1 MFFLF
6 LFSSRRRHTR
16 CALVTGVQTCALPI
30 SVPVDRG
37 VLIKGIGHVDD
48 QVLALLEPQSGS
60 GHRAVDSEGAAVAAG
75 NVDCGRANRQVVGA
89 RKGGE
94 RAEQRRRDPHDC
106 QGPQDSSSKEAWM
119 LIVHGRVCSVL
130 CLAQLSAAPGLTN
143 LTSPIMPES

>member
-1 MFFLF
+1 MHDSVFLF
-6 LFSSRRRHTR
+6 CKHKTAYEMRISDWSSDV
-16 CALVTGVQTCALPI
+16 CSSDL
-30 SVPVDRG
+30 
-37 VLIKGIGHVDD
+37 
-48 QVLALLEPQSGS
+48 
-60 GHRAVDSEGAAVAAG
+60 

-119 LIVHGRVCSVL
+119 LTVHGRVCSVL

-143 LTSPIMPES
+143 LTSPIDRQSVV